1 MMSGSKLG
9 YQVLYRTGRGSGE
22 DGGDEVELEAVLLV
36 GEADMEDGE
45 MESEGEREDSESLIR
60 EEPEI
65 DGAGE
70 ARDYEVALK
79 YTGFGLFHALLMFVN
94 GIALLSDAVEVNECL

>member
-22 DGGDEVELEAVLLV
+22 DGGDEVELEAVLV